1 MASSLMRVDYLHMNV
16 GEIWYIWTEDGE
28 EVGEWMYSTVDPD
41 ELELIRNEGVGMF
54 LNNYNYNYN

>member
-1 MASSLMRVDYLHMNV
+1 MNV